1 MARLSA
7 EQIEQMAVE
16 IREFL
21 LDNGLWVD
29 VDIYF
34 NGRRF
39 STHDKAAGKYYY
51 NDREHLVVEENEDP
65 KRYFEYVAEDH
76 ILSMSFEGT
85 LCEVLYYGELPAVKR
100 EFDKIFEK
108 YGVYYEF
115 GHHWNF
121 TCYYI

>member
-76 ILSMSFEGT
+76 ILSMSFEGM
-85 LCEVLYYGELPAVKR
+85 LCEVLYYGEFPAVKR

>member
-76 ILSMSFEGT
+76 ILSMSFEGM
-85 LCEVLYYGELPAVKR
+85 LCEILYYGECPAVKR

>member
-76 ILSMSFEGT
+76 ILSMSFEGM
-85 LCEVLYYGELPAVKR
+85 LCEVLYYRECPAVKR

>member
-29 VDIYF
+29 IDIYF

-76 ILSMSFEGT
+76 ILSMSFEGM
-85 LCEVLYYGELPAVKR
+85 LCEVLYYGEFPAVKR

>member
-1 MARLSA
+1 MARLST

-76 ILSMSFEGT
+76 ILSMSFEGM
-85 LCEVLYYGELPAVKR
+85 LCEVLYYGEFPAVKR